1 MSNITAD
8 RGSRADHEDE
18 NLVALYLKDIKKVS
32 LLSRA
37 EEESLAYE
45 AVRGNALA
53 KERLI
58 RANLRF
64 VVNVAKRYQHKG
76 IPLEDLISEGNI
88 GLIRAIERFDVEK
101 GYHFISYA
109 VWWVRQ
115 AILSALSEKSR
126 MIRLPTNRALE
137 LAKIQREAGEKS
149 PVTGDAASLLNI
161 AREPLSLDAPS
172 GPDDDSSP
180 FGETVEDRAG
190 PRQEELAIESSLRD
204 EINAVLGTLARKE
217 SEIIQFRF
225 GLNGRKPLSLRE
237 LGTRFRLTKE
247 RIRQIEKKAIR
258 QLQSS
263 GRTYLLRAYMDVPS
277 DTYPAG
283 DGPKEPAGTSRMS
296 RVSLAGM
303 PRPSEHRGGA

>member
-1 MSNITAD
+1 MNNALAKKD
-8 RGSRADHEDE
+8 RRLAGEED
-18 NLVALYLKDIKKVS
+18 NLLSLYLKDINKVS
-32 LLSRA
+32 LLTRS
-37 EEESLAYE
+37 EEESLARE
-45 AVRGNALA
+45 AVRGNPAA

-64 VVNVAKRYQHKG
+64 VVNVAKKYQHKG
-76 IPLEDLISEGNI
+76 LPLEDLISEGNI
-88 GLIRAIERFDVEK
+88 GLMRAIDRFDVEK

-126 MIRLPTNRALE
+126 TIRLPTNRALE
-137 LAKIQREAGEKS
+137 LSKLQKNEGEKTS
-149 PVTGDAASLLNI
+149 ATGFAASLLLVG
-161 AREPLSLDAPS
+161 REPLSLDAPS

-180 FGETVEDRAG
+180 FGETVEDKTA
-190 PRQEELAIESSLRD
+190 PRQDDLAIESCLRE
-204 EINAVLGTLARKE
+204 EINAVLGSLARKE
-217 SEIIQFRF
+217 SEIIQYRF

-263 GRTYLLRAYMDVPS
+263 SRSGMLRAYMDI
-277 DTYPAG
+277 PA
-283 DGPKEPAGTSRMS
+283 DLP
-296 RVSLAGM
+296 V
-303 PRPSEHRGGA
+303 